1 MHKQI
6 LGLGQKCPEGFTSK
20 QIQELIRTSKQN
32 AYKYLKRLL
41 KESYIAEKAKGKP
54 IFYVL
59 TQKGAEYLMSTKCS
73 VRMNGPLEASRIH
86 RVAIKLPIVSDRGLA
101 RYRDNGVMLNNWVS
115 KYIRVDQSFPFE
127 CTSINQT
134 SKNMIVHFRSR
145 EFAYG
150 PEFEANISAWYNE
163 LLALSKEFLKYK
175 QGIKTGPAS
184 VSSIEFEEQDMR
196 LGRRL
201 KRAGRKISFKYSL
214 GRPAIDLKGDVQRG
228 ARGHVKEAWAG
239 IDWSPAGGRE
249 PGHESDD
256 LRFAINRNELG
267 ENVKKLVDLAPQF
280 ISGNM
285 GVVRETAL
293 MSRALGDLNAILND
307 FRVNMIGRVNS

>member
-1 MHKQI
+1 MYKQI

-73 VRMNGPLEASRIH
+73 VRMNEPPIGSRIH
-86 RVAIKLPIVSDRGLA
+86 RVAVKLPIVSDRGLA
-101 RYRDNGVMLNNWVS
+101 VFKDKGVPLNNWIA
-115 KYIRVDQSFPFE
+115 KYIKQDQRFPFE
-127 CTSINQT
+127 CTSIMRT

-150 PEFEANISAWYNE
+150 PEFEGAVNAWYNE
-163 LLALSKEFLKYK
+163 LLALSKEYLKYK
-175 QGIKTGPAS
+175 QGISTGPGVLSS
-184 VSSIEFEEQDMR
+184 VEFEEQDQL
-196 LGRRL
+196 LGRKLR
-201 KRAGRKISFKYSL
+201 KAGKKISFKYPL
-214 GRPAIDLKGDVQRG
+214 GRPATGLTGDIQRD
-228 ARGHVKEAWAG
+228 ARGREKDAYG
-239 IDWSPAGGRE
+239 SIDWSPAGGYE
-249 PGHESDD
+249 PGHESND

-267 ENVKKLVDLAPQF
+267 ENVKKLVDLAPQL
-280 ISGNM
+280 IAGNA
-285 GVVRETAL
+285 GAVRETAL
-293 MSRALGDLNAILND
+293 MSKSLGDLNLVLND
-307 FRVNMIGRVNS
+307 FRGHMIGRVNT